1 MANSSHCSVCDEAL
15 RRNLEISHKHTNIYW
30 AAVLGV
36 SEASLRRHYK
46 HVDAGEPVRRPGLVA
61 GFKTNTAKTK
71 EQEAGLQTSEE
82 ATDGSRAVT
91 ERLNRKVTMEDA
103 RKWLRDSGDD
113 PDDFNIAIKSIEYGK
128 DLYSNKMSAWPKF
141 SRTGS
146 GAPEVPEWTPI
157 HQADPVVVV
166 LPELGLDFTRINGYK
181 IALKCSDTQIGFR
194 HLPDGSLDPFHDDRA
209 MNLFV
214 LLCHAYGPDK
224 ITILGDFLDLPAQGR
239 FDQEAA
245 FANTTQLA
253 INRGHTFLSQL
264 REASPKAE
272 ITLIEDNHDLRMK
285 RFIENNTLATFGMKR
300 DNLPESW
307 PVMSLPYLLRLDEL
321 GVRYVDA
328 YPAATDWDND
338 LTRNIHGTKANSKG
352 STMAQYIHELPHVN
366 TWAGHT
372 HRAEVVYRTVLGA
385 RGEAIESY
393 AANPGVLCRVDGA
406 VPSVHGATDSSGIP
420 AHVVEDWQQGF
431 GILYYNEKES
441 WPQVYRIRDGA
452 TIVEGRR
459 FNVLG

>member
-1 MANSSHCSVCDEAL
+1 MANSSRCSVCDEAL

-46 HVDAGEPVRRPGLVA
+46 HVAAGEPVRRPGLVA

-71 EQEAGLQTSEE
+71 EQEAGLQTTEE

-91 ERLNRKVTMEDA
+91 KRLNRKVTMEDA

-146 GAPEVPEWTPI
+146 VSSAEPEWTPI
-157 HQADPVVVV
+157 HPADPVIIPQANVTFR
-166 LPELGLDFTRINGYK
+166 LPRPSGYK

-194 HLPDGSLDPFHDDRA
+194 HLPDGSLDPFHDSQA
-209 MNLFV
+209 MGLFV
-214 LLCHAYGPDK
+214 EVCRGYQPDK

-253 INRGHTFLSQL
+253 INQGHTFLSQL
-264 REASPKAE
+264 RSACPLAE
-272 ITLIEDNHDLRMK
+272 IKLIEGNHDLRMK

-300 DNLPESW
+300 ANLPESW

-321 GVRYVDA
+321 DIEYVDA

-385 RGEAIESY
+385 RGEAVESY
-393 AANPGVLCRVDGA
+393 AANPGVLCRVDGS
-406 VPSVHGATDSSGIP
+406 VPSVHGAADSSGMP
-420 AHVVEDWQQGF
+420 ARVVEDWQQGF
-431 GILYYNEKES
+431 GVLYYTETES
-441 WPQVYRIRDGA
+441 WPQVYRIKDGA
-452 TIVEGRR
+452 TIIEGRKIS
-459 FNVLG
+459 V